1 MVRLLLSF
9 TSQIVDHSRLFGRR
23 GSLGRLEGRQVNR
36 LVLLNDSEQTPALE
50 TTQRTTLLNLDS
62 ITNGRLVVLV
72 MDMEHRATL
81 DELAILGVLDGAVEL
96 NPPRL
101 GRFVTCY
108 YTDYNSGW
116 HVRLPGGS
124 TKLVL
129 EAILERPLS
138 SDCSTTRSVEPH

>member
-1 MVRLLLSF
+1 M
-9 TSQIVDHSRLFGRR
+9 
-23 GSLGRLEGRQVNR
+23 
-36 LVLLNDSEQTPALE
+36 LE

-116 HVRLPGGS
+116 HVRLPGALQS
-124 TKLVL
+124 
-129 EAILERPLS
+129 
-138 SDCSTTRSVEPH
+138 